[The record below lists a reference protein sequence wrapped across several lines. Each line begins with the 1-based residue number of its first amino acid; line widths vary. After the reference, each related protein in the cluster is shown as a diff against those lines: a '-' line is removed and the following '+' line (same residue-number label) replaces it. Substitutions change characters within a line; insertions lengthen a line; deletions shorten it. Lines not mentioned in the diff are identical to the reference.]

1 MLQAFPPFK
10 TKEVTMR
17 TSRIFILLFVL
28 AVWALMPVTVDAAD
42 WIKQG
47 DEMFYFEGG
56 AFFPAFETKLRVD
69 SASIGEG
76 TDIDLENDLDFND
89 RETTYRLGGYWRFL
103 SRHRIAVSYFNFNRD
118 ASATLNKEITI
129 GDEVYPIGARVE
141 SEFKFQVIPITYMYS
156 FMKREKFEF
165 SGGLGLHWYRIDFK
179 AKGDASLGNED
190 LDADITAKAD
200 VPLPLL
206 GLRFDYHFT
215 PKWSAGLLGEI
226 FWLNTGSD
234 TFKFSGSVVNLR
246 LSTEYWFF
254 NNLGLGVALNWF
266 DLSADVE
273 DDEWKGKLD
282 YNYWGPQIYV
292 AVRF

>member
-1 MLQAFPPFK
+1 M
-10 TKEVTMR
+10 MR

-47 DEMFYFEGG
+47 EEKVYFEGG
-56 AFFPAFETKLRVD
+56 AFFPAFDTKLRVD

-129 GDEVYPIGARVE
+129 GDEVYPAGAQVA
-141 SEFKFQVIPITYMYS
+141 SEMKFQVIPISYMYS

-190 LDADITAKAD
+190 LDADVTANAN
-200 VPLPLL
+200 VPLPLI

-215 PKWSAGLLGEI
+215 PKWSAGLLGEL
-226 FWLNTGSD
+226 FWLNTSSD
-234 TFKFSGSVVNLR
+234 TFKFSGSLVNLR

-254 NNLGLGVALNWF
+254 NNVGLGAALNWF
-266 DLSADVE
+266 DLNADV
-273 DDEWKGKLD
+273 DDDDWKGNLD